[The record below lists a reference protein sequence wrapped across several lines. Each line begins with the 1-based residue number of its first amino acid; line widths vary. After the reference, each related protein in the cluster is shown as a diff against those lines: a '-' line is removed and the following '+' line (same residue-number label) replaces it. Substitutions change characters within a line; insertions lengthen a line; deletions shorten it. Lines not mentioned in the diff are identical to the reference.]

1 MDQRQRERR
10 NKGRGTLPGTRKRRE
25 RRRQQVRKKEVKVSR
40 EREENRVKVERVGTG
55 KGLVKTLSIVEK
67 RRKGIIGRE
76 RGKRKAETSIVWEE
90 ERVRVG
96 TGYRVR
102 WASTDGEANL
112 RERVLDLGYGHKRR
126 HSRGE
131 GIEVTREKTN
141 MGRTVKAKG
150 EKARE
155 RVRNEVCKRERRRPR
170 SVYTGCGRTRKS
182 RVGKKKLKPTKVR
195 AV

>member
-1 MDQRQRERR
+1 MFAR
-10 NKGRGTLPGTRKRRE
+10 TRKRRE
-25 RRRQQVRKKEVKVSR
+25 ARRQQVRTKEVKVSR
-40 EREENRVKVERVGTG
+40 ERKEERVRVEMVG
-55 KGLVKTLSIVEK
+55 KAKHLAETLPRVDK
-67 RRKGIIGRE
+67 RREGTLKRQ
-76 RGKRKAETSIVWEE
+76 RGKRKAETPIVWEE

-102 WASTDGEANL
+102 WAVDQGKNCEEV

-126 HSRGE
+126 HTRAE
-131 GIEVTREKTN
+131 GIQVTREKTH
-141 MGRTVKAKG
+141 MGRTVKG
-150 EKARE
+150 EGERARQ

-170 SVYTGCGRTRKS
+170 SEYTGCGRTRKS